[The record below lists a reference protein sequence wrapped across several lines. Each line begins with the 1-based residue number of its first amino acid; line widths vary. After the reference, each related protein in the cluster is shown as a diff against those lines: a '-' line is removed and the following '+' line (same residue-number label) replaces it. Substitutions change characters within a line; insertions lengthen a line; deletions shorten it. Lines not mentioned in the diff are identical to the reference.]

1 MTNEQYYEMKLPYQ
15 DALNLLLAR
24 LEVLNHTLYADG
36 TERPIHNIQSRIK
49 EKRSIE
55 YKLERMGHTPSVAC
69 AKDHL
74 QDIAGVRVICYFV
87 KDVDDLVDTLKNQKD
102 LILIKEKDYIRN
114 PKPNGYRSYHMV
126 VGVPV
131 CYLNSME
138 YYPVEIQIRTLS
150 MDFWASMEH
159 RVCYKRERPDKEA
172 LQKELI
178 SYGEILQKM
187 EQSFE
192 KYHEIKR

>member
-1 MTNEQYYEMKLPYQ
+1 MTNEQYYDMKLPYQ

-24 LEVLNHTLYADG
+24 LEVLNHTMYDDG

-49 EKRSIE
+49 SKKSTEE
-55 YKLERMGHTPSVAC
+55 KLERMEYTPSVSS

-87 KDVDDLVDTLKNQKD
+87 RDVDDLAETLKNQKD
-102 LILIKEKDYIRN
+102 LILIKEKDYIRR

-131 CYLNSME
+131 CYMNSME
-138 YYPVEIQIRTLS
+138 YYPVEIQLRTLG

-159 RVCYKRERPDKEA
+159 RVCYKKERENKE
-172 LQKELI
+172 QIQRELLA
-178 SYGEILQKM
+178 YGEILQKM

-192 KYHEIKR
+192 KYHGTWE

>member
-1 MTNEQYYEMKLPYQ
+1 MTNEQYYDMKLPYQ

-24 LEVLNHTLYADG
+24 LEVLNHTMYDDG
-36 TERPIHNIQSRIK
+36 TERPIHKIQSRIK
-49 EKRSIE
+49 SKKSIE
-55 YKLERMGHTPSVAC
+55 EKLERMEYTPSVSS

-87 KDVDDLVDTLKNQKD
+87 RDVDDLAETLKNQKD
-102 LILIKEKDYIRN
+102 LILIKEKDYIRR

-131 CYLNSME
+131 CYMNSME
-138 YYPVEIQIRTLS
+138 YYPVEIQLRTLG

-159 RVCYKRERPDKEA
+159 RVCYKKERENKE
-172 LQKELI
+172 QIQRELLA
-178 SYGEILQKM
+178 YGEILQKM

-192 KYHEIKR
+192 KYHGTRE